1 MSGKCEK
8 SSNEL
13 ISNSFHLKEY
23 RFMFGNTMVNIV
35 GMQNRCGS
43 IFAQVANA
51 SCVLEDLQK
60 EERKSGKHSGNKAK
74 LSRLHA
80 AHALSMD
87 VVLGIG
93 LEMGSHSGDCWRHVY
108 RSVLQFQPRVI
119 SFGSILC
126 LPKKATYN

>member
-1 MSGKCEK
+1 M
-8 SSNEL
+8 
-13 ISNSFHLKEY
+13 I
-23 RFMFGNTMVNIV
+23 T
-35 GMQNRCGS
+35 GMQSRCGS

-51 SCVLEDLQK
+51 SCVLEDLQR
-60 EERKSGKHSGNKAK
+60 EERKSGKGSGGNKTK

-108 RSVLQFQPRVI
+108 RSVLNQVLHN
-119 SFGSILC
+119 S
-126 LPKKATYN
+126 

>member
-1 MSGKCEK
+1 M
-8 SSNEL
+8 L
-13 ISNSFHLKEY
+13 
-23 RFMFGNTMVNIV
+23 GNTMVDIV

-60 EERKSGKHSGNKAK
+60 EERKGGKNSGNKTR

-108 RSVLQFQPRVI
+108 RYYNFNHVKFPLFRFYVLPIFLEAI
-119 SFGSILC
+119 
-126 LPKKATYN
+126 